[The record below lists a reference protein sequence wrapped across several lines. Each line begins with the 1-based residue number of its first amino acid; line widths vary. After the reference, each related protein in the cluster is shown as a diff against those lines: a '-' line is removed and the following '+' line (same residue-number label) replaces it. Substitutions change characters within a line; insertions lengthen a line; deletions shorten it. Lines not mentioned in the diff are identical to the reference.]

1 MVDVP
6 ILTRGGVRYACVRVS
21 RSTGAVFATGHLVH
35 WGILS
40 EADAATFREE
50 RQLLAELRDALAQL
64 DASPENR
71 LALAKSIE
79 QLDELF
85 LLVVA
90 GEFNSGK
97 SAFINAL
104 LGDAVLKEGVT
115 PTTSQITVLKFGD
128 GHDRHVASPDVHL
141 VTAPVDLLRE
151 IHIVDTPG
159 TNAVI
164 REHEAITADFIP
176 RSDLVLFVTSADRPF
191 TESERLFLAAIRDWG
206 KKVVFVINKID
217 LFERE
222 DDVREVVAFVEQ
234 HARALLGVPP
244 DVFAVSARLALRAKR
259 GEPALW
265 SRSRFEAL
273 EQFIRERLD
282 RGERLRLKM
291 SNPLGVGLSLVSRY
305 RAVVVDRLEL
315 LQDDLRLLD
324 DIDRQQALAADDME
338 HQFGLRMSAIEN
350 VLIEMEQR
358 GHRYFDEML
367 RLGRVFDL
375 FNTARVRE
383 GFERDVVADAPRQV
397 ETRVSELIDWLVS
410 ADIKQ
415 WHAITTRL
423 SERRQQYRDRI
434 IGDSEVASFHSER
447 TQLISSVGREAQK
460 VVDSYDRRREAAEL
474 AEKARVAVATAAAVG
489 ASALGLGAI
498 VTAVASTAAAD
509 VTGILMAG
517 VLATVGFFVIPARRR
532 AAKAEMHEKVTRMR
546 QMLATAMRD
555 QFKSEMER
563 SSERITASIA
573 PYRRFVRAEH
583 DTLTATRDTLDALRA
598 RMAALRDRL
607 NVRIGAGAA

>member
-1 MVDVP
+1 M
-6 ILTRGGVRYACVRVS
+6 
-21 RSTGAVFATGHLVH
+21 RSGL
-35 WGILS
+35 LS
-40 EADAATFREE
+40 DADAALLQDE
-50 RQLLAELRDALAQL
+50 RQLLAELREALVKL

-104 LGDAVLKEGVT
+104 VGETILKEGVT
-115 PTTSQITVLKFGD
+115 PTTAQIHVLRYGD
-128 GHDRHVASPDVHL
+128 ERDVQVLSPDVHL
-141 VTAPVDLLRE
+141 VSAPIDLLRDL
-151 IHIVDTPG
+151 HIVDTPG

-191 TESERLFLAAIRDWG
+191 TESERLFLAGIRDWG
-206 KKVVFVINKID
+206 KKVIVVINKID

-222 DDVREVVAFVEQ
+222 EEVREVIAFVEH
-234 HARALLGVPP
+234 HARTLLGVAPE
-244 DVFAVSARLALRAKR
+244 VFAVSARLALRAKR
-259 GEPALW
+259 GEPGLW
-265 SRSRFEAL
+265 ARSRFEAL
-273 EQFIRERLD
+273 ERFVRERLD
-282 RGERLRLKM
+282 QGERLRLKM
-291 SNPLGVGLSLVSRY
+291 SNPLGVGLSLASRY

-315 LQDDLRLLD
+315 LQDDLKLLD
-324 DIDRQQALAADDME
+324 DIGRQQAVTTEDLKR
-338 HQFGLRMSAIEN
+338 QFELRMTSIEN
-350 VLIEMEQR
+350 ILLEMEQR
-358 GHRYFDEML
+358 GHRYFDDMF

-375 FNTARVRE
+375 FNTARIRE
-383 GFERDVVADAPRQV
+383 GFEREVVADAPRQI

-415 WHAITTRL
+415 WHAVSQRL
-423 SERRQQYRDRI
+423 TERRQQYRDRI
-434 IGDSEVASFHSER
+434 IGDAEVASFHSER

-460 VVDSYDRRREAAEL
+460 VVESYDRRREAAEL

-489 ASALGLGAI
+489 AGALGLGAV

-509 VTGILMAG
+509 LTGILMAS
-517 VLATVGFFVIPARRR
+517 VLAAIGFFVIPARRR

-546 QMLATAMRD
+546 QTLSQAMRD
-555 QFKSEMER
+555 QFTSEIARSGERME
-563 SSERITASIA
+563 ASIA
-573 PYRRFVRAEH
+573 PYSRFVRAEQ
-583 DTLTATRDTLDALRA
+583 DALTTSRDRLDGLA
-598 RMAALRDRL
+598 GRMTMLRDRL
-607 NVRIGAGAA
+607 AAKSAAGIGVDRPA